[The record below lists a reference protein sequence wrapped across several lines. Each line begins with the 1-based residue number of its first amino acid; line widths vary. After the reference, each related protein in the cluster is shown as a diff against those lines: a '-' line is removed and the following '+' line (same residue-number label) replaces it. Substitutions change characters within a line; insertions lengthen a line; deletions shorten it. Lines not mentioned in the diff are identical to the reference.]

1 MNLRKRFR
9 ELIAAPGMVL
19 APGAYDALSARIIEA
34 EGFDVVVAGGYA
46 AVGSML
52 AQPDTGQSNMRDYAD
67 HYRRIC
73 SAVNVPVY
81 VDGDTGFGGV
91 NNVREMVR
99 SFEDAGVAGLFIGDQ
114 VFPPRCGYMAGKQ
127 LISTE
132 DMLSKL
138 KAALDARRDPDL
150 FIVARTDALSVEGL
164 EGAIARAQA
173 YKEIGVDMAKVIGAD
188 QIEAFAEVVR
198 RVPGQQMAN
207 MSNAN
212 PKGMATPAEVEA
224 AGAAMLTL
232 PSAALCAAVGAVS
245 RAMASLKAQGS
256 LDEARPT
263 FCTLDDYYRIVRLEE
278 QKAAEQRFLDASREA
293 LGRLGR

>member
-99 SFEDAGVAGLFIGDQ
+99 SFEDAGVAGLFIARSFLQD
-114 VFPPRCGYMAGKQ
+114 
-127 LISTE
+127 
-132 DMLSKL
+132 
-138 KAALDARRDPDL
+138 AATWL
-150 FIVARTDALSVEGL
+150 
-164 EGAIARAQA
+164 
-173 YKEIGVDMAKVIGAD
+173 
-188 QIEAFAEVVR
+188 
-198 RVPGQQMAN
+198 
-207 MSNAN
+207 
-212 PKGMATPAEVEA
+212 
-224 AGAAMLTL
+224 
-232 PSAALCAAVGAVS
+232 
-245 RAMASLKAQGS
+245 ASSSFRQ
-256 LDEARPT
+256 
-263 FCTLDDYYRIVRLEE
+263 RICCR
-278 QKAAEQRFLDASREA
+278 S
-293 LGRLGR
+293 